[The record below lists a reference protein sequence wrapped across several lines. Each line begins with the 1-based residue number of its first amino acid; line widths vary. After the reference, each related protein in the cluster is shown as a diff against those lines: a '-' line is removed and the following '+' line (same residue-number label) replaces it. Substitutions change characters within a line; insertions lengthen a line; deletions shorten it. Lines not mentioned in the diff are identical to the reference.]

1 MHTLARSA
9 AVLFAAAAV
18 LGSCANNADGPARR
32 ATEET
37 IQDAAAVRTIP
48 AGRYTEVFSA
58 MRDTLRDHGFLLER
72 VDAFSGV
79 ITTQPK
85 GTAGLATP
93 WDQEQQTAGDELSDL
108 AHRHQRVVRVT
119 FAPEGSDSAEN
130 PAAPSPLAPTRPGET
145 PQDLRTFNGPVTMRV
160 VATVYRLH
168 TSGGKLSTLSITQST
183 QYVDTNLEQRAMLSY
198 SVATG
203 QDSPLA
209 HRLADKAIATPTSA
223 PAPAE
228 SASAEPR

>member
-1 MHTLARSA
+1 MHPLSRTAC
-9 AVLFAAAAV
+9 VLFAAAA
-18 LGSCANNADGPARR
+18 LGACAKNADGPARR
-32 ATEET
+32 AVEET
-37 IQDAAAVRTIP
+37 IQDAAAVRSVP

-58 MRDTLRDHGFLLER
+58 MRDTLRNHGFLLER

-93 WDQEQQTAGDELSDL
+93 WDPEQQTAGDELSDL

-119 FAPEGSDSAEN
+119 FAPESADDAQT
-130 PAAPSPLAPTRPGET
+130 PSAPSPLAPTRPGET
-145 PQDLRTFNGPVTMRV
+145 PTDLRTATGPLTMRV

-209 HRLADKAIATPTSA
+209 HRLADQALKGSTEP
-223 PAPAE
+223 PAAAGGP
-228 SASAEPR
+228 SASSTP